1 MPIIN
6 RALHKAYQHRA
17 GAREVPEQ
25 RAEGLGGWAS
35 KLREPK
41 RSSPAPDDAVAV
53 SESVAKTV
61 CDIESTAAA
70 APPDHFETDV
80 LRVTDGPIV
89 APAGVTVR
97 VDPPHLPAS
106 SQVLA
111 EAHPATTTRSSEL
124 PAAAKEEAHTQQT
137 ELWAWPPIVRKLLS
151 CPAGAEI
158 NRLAGR
164 LTQLADERG
173 LRCLAFSGT
182 GRLVGRTSLVLTLA
196 RSLAEN
202 CSARVAVVDADFE
215 HPDLARMLSLRPH
228 SGLWDVAC
236 ERKLRASPRTML
248 IPGKLAVV
256 PLVARVSLDA
266 VDRRKISVLQSFLR
280 ALRSGYDLIFIDAGP
295 WESLVPPLVFEN
307 GAIDAFIGVSRSRD
321 GEEQL
326 DDELYNQPG
335 IEWLGTIETFS
346 RTPQLELKIA

>member
-1 MPIIN
+1 MTIIN
-6 RALHKAYQHRA
+6 RALHKAYQHRTGSQSPA
-17 GAREVPEQ
+17 APEQ
-25 RAEGLGGWAS
+25 RAEAVGGWAS

-41 RSSPAPDDAVAV
+41 RSSPAP
-53 SESVAKTV
+53 EG
-61 CDIESTAAA
+61 STAAA
-70 APPDHFETDV
+70 ESITKDSAEIDPTPDATAADHGEAAV
-80 LRVTDGPIV
+80 LRATDGPIV
-89 APAGVTVR
+89 APAGVRVR
-97 VDPPHLPAS
+97 VDPPHLPAN

-111 EAHPATTTRSSEL
+111 ETHPATT
-124 PAAAKEEAHTQQT
+124 PAAKLPSAANDEARDHQT
-137 ELWAWPPIVRKLLS
+137 ELWAWPPIVQKLLN
-151 CPAGAEI
+151 CPAGTEI

-164 LTQLADERG
+164 LTQLAEERG
-173 LRCLAFSGT
+173 LRCLALSGT
-182 GRLVGRTSLVLTLA
+182 GRLAGRTSLVLTLA

-236 ERKLRASPRTML
+236 ERKLRSSPRTML

-256 PLVARVSLDA
+256 PLVARISLDA
-266 VDRRKISVLQSFLR
+266 VDRRKISVLQSFWR
-280 ALRSGYDLIFIDAGP
+280 ALRSGYDLILIDAGP

-321 GEEQL
+321 GEQL

-346 RTPQLELKIA
+346 RAAQLELKIA

>member
-1 MPIIN
+1 M
-6 RALHKAYQHRA
+6 
-17 GAREVPEQ
+17 
-25 RAEGLGGWAS
+25 
-35 KLREPK
+35 
-41 RSSPAPDDAVAV
+41 
-53 SESVAKTV
+53 
-61 CDIESTAAA
+61 
-70 APPDHFETDV
+70 
-80 LRVTDGPIV
+80 
-89 APAGVTVR
+89 APAGVAVR
-97 VDPPHLPAS
+97 VDPPHRPADVGLLVETHPTKTPAS
-106 SQVLA
+106 K
-111 EAHPATTTRSSEL
+111 L
-124 PAAAKEEAHTQQT
+124 PAAVKDEARAQA
-137 ELWAWPPIVRKLLS
+137 EFWAWPPIVQKLLS

-173 LRCLAFSGT
+173 LHCLALSGT
-182 GRLVGRTSLVLTLA
+182 GRLAGRTSLVLTLA
-196 RSLAEN
+196 KSLAET

-236 ERKLRASPRTML
+236 ERKLRSSPRTML
-248 IPGKLAVV
+248 VPGKLAVV

-280 ALRSGYDLIFIDAGP
+280 ALRSGYDLILIDAGP

-321 GEEQL
+321 ANEQL

-335 IEWLGTIETFS
+335 IEMAGDRSKPFPRSAATGTQNRLTRDHHV
-346 RTPQLELKIA
+346 RTLLAARPQSV